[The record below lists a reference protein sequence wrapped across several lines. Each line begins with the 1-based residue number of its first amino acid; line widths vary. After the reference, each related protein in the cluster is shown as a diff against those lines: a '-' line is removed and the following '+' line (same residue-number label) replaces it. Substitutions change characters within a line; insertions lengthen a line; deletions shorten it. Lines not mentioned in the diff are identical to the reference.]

1 MVRLVGPKRERKPSG
16 NPDMAASSPS
26 WATRLLATALGAI
39 AVAATAAI
47 AAQVDARP
55 GYRPAAYA
63 IQGARIAAGPG
74 DAEAIEAGTVVVRD
88 GVIEAVGP
96 ADKVAIPFDA
106 EVIDGKGMFVYAG
119 FLDLYTTL
127 GVPAGAVRS
136 LTGPGRSASTGDY
149 PLPRT
154 PTDNRNGL
162 TPEFLVAG
170 ALDLP
175 EATAPERRALGFTDF
190 LAAPGGAIA
199 TGQSALVSFSG
210 LPRRESV
217 VKSPVALHISIQPPD
232 GPPPAHDPEEPVAV
246 ARLRMRKL
254 PGAYPTSLMGTVAHL
269 RQAML
274 DAEHDRLLRAYYEK
288 SGGKRPPFDPA
299 LTALDAAR
307 TKALPVWWEANT
319 RDEIHRALDLAEEF
333 GTTAVIVGGRD
344 AGKVADRLK
353 ALDVPVVLRLDFPD
367 EPKVPTEADYRKK
380 SPEDRP
386 DPLRLHAER
395 AARWRERVETA
406 EVLAAAGVRFAFST
420 ENLAKPETFH
430 AQIRKMIAAGLPR
443 EAALDALTRSAAGIA
458 GLGPRLGTIE
468 PGKLG
473 HLVALSAPYGDESA
487 KVRFVLAD
495 GLKFEVEKAP
505 DPAKAKAE
513 ARKAEPA
520 KPKAEPAAPK
530 PEPAVAKAV
539 EAPKAEPPKP
549 ATPPVVAPKAEEDQP
564 PSTPFLDVSTEF
576 DEDRRPRIKTGGNCF
591 LKDATILTVANG
603 TITKGSILI
612 LDGIIKDIGVDLPM
626 PPRGVEVI
634 DATGLVAMP
643 GIIDS
648 HSHMAIQGGSNE
660 MSLSIVPEVRVRD
673 ALGGDD
679 PTIFRALAGGVTTA
693 RILHGSADTIG
704 GQDAV
709 IKLKHGRPA
718 RELVVSGEG
727 VPQGVKFA
735 LGENVTRRI
744 GRFPNTRMGVEATI
758 ERAFDEARAYKAE
771 LDAYAAEKAKGEPDP
786 GPPPRRD
793 LRLEALV
800 GVLDGTIKVHA
811 HCYRLDE
818 ILMLLRL
825 ADRHGV
831 KVRSLQHALEGYK
844 IAAEIAAHGASVSS
858 FADWWA
864 YKVEAFDAIPFN
876 AALLTE
882 AGASVCIKSD
892 DEELVRHL
900 YQEAAKMVKYGA
912 VPEAKALEMITLNPA
927 KQLGLDGRI
936 GTIEVGKQAD
946 IALFNGHPF
955 DGFARCQMTL
965 IEGEVWFQRREPAGK
980 NGARTGIPATMPA
993 AAPEAPAG
1001 PLEIP
1006 DDPKGVFA
1014 ITGGTIHPVSGPAIP
1029 DGILVVAEGKIVSVG
1044 GPETPIPTG
1053 ARTVDAKGL
1062 DVWPG
1067 MVDAGTLLGLFE
1079 VGSLSETQ
1087 DFADSA
1093 QFQPEL
1099 RTSVALHPDSE
1110 LIPVTRANGVL
1121 TAYVQPTGGLISGQ
1135 GCLINLDGW
1144 VPSEMLL
1151 ADRVALN
1158 VNIPPYTPPGL
1169 DAPKPRNGD
1178 DPNARRKERLDAIR
1192 EQFRLALAFDRVAQ
1206 GAKDQHDPGVPNDP
1220 RLAALVPFAKGE
1232 KPVIFRADRRVEILD
1247 ALAIAEELKLKAI
1260 ITGGADAWKVV
1271 DRLKAL
1277 KVPVLIGGTLRIPAE
1292 PTDPYDAPYA
1302 NPARLF
1308 EAGIPFAIRS
1318 GGMGPDQATA
1328 GRNLPYEAAMA
1339 VSYGL
1344 PEAEALKAVTIR
1356 PAEILGVADRV
1367 GTLEAGKLANI
1378 VLSAGHIL
1386 QPTTEI
1392 KALFIAGKPLAPES
1406 RHTRLYQKYR
1416 RRLTDIRAGVAPLG
1430 VELAPKPPAAP
1441 TTAPAPIAPAPAPA
1455 DPAQRR

>member
-1 MVRLVGPKRERKPSG
+1 
-16 NPDMAASSPS
+16 MAASWNS
-26 WATRLLATALGAI
+26 WATRLLALAAGTI
-39 AVAATAAI
+39 AVATTAVLP
-47 AAQVDARP
+47 AQPDDRP

-63 IQGARIAAGPG
+63 IQGAKVVVGPG
-74 DAEAIEAGTVVVRD
+74 ADATIEGGTVLVRE

-96 ADKVAIPFDA
+96 ADKVAVPFDA
-106 EVIDGKGMFVYAG
+106 EVIDAKGMVVYAG

-127 GVPAGAVRS
+127 GVPTTAVRS
-136 LTGPGRSASTGDY
+136 QTGPGRSAATGDY

-162 TPEFLVAG
+162 TPEFLVAT

-175 EATAPERRALGFTDF
+175 DATATERRAQGFTDF

-217 VKSPVALHISIQPPD
+217 VKSPVALHVALQPPE
-232 GPPPAHDPEEPVAV
+232 GLPPAHDPEEPVALTRQRGR
-246 ARLRMRKL
+246 RL
-254 PGAYPTSLMGTVAHL
+254 PNAYPTSLMGTVAHL

-274 DAEHDRLLRAYYEK
+274 DAEHDRQVRAYYEK
-288 SGGKRPPFDPA
+288 NGGRRPPFDPT
-299 LTALDAAR
+299 LTALDATR
-307 TKALPVWWEANT
+307 TGQLPVWWEANT
-319 RDEIHRALDLAEEF
+319 RDEIHRALDLSEEF
-333 GTTAVIVGGRD
+333 GTSAVIVGGRD

-353 ALDVPVVLRLDFPD
+353 AMDVPVVLRVDFPD
-367 EPKVPTEADYRKK
+367 EPKVPTEADYRKR

-386 DPLRLHAER
+386 EPYRLLAER
-395 AARWRERVETA
+395 NARWRERVETA
-406 EVLAAAGVRFAFST
+406 KVLAEAGVRFAFTS
-420 ENLAKPETFH
+420 EGLAKPEAFH
-430 AQIRKMIAAGLPR
+430 AQVRKAIAAGLPKD
-443 EAALDALTRSAAGIA
+443 AALDALTRSAADIA
-458 GLGPRLGTIE
+458 GLGTRLGTIE
-468 PGKLG
+468 AGKLG
-473 HLVALSAPYGDESA
+473 HLVVLSAPYGDESA
-487 KVRFVLAD
+487 KVRYLLAD
-495 GLKFEVEKAP
+495 GLKFEVEKP
-505 DPAKAKAE
+505 PASEPARAKE
-513 ARKAEPA
+513 PIRKA
-520 KPKAEPAAPK
+520 
-530 PEPAVAKAV
+530 
-539 EAPKAEPPKP
+539 EAPKAKPETSKAEVPKGDTPKAAP
-549 ATPPVVAPKAEEDQP
+549 AEAPKARAEATAPPTTTTIPPTAGTPKGEDDQP
-564 PSTPFLDVSTEF
+564 PSTPFLDASTEF
-576 DEDRRPRIKTGGNCF
+576 EEDRRPKVRTGGNCF

-603 TITKGSILI
+603 TIARGSILI
-612 LDGIIKDIGVDLPM
+612 LDGIIRDIGPDLP
-626 PPRGVEVI
+626 PPPKGVEVI
-634 DATGLVAMP
+634 DAAGLVAMP

-648 HSHMAIQGGSNE
+648 HSHMAIQGGTNE

-679 PTIFRALAGGVTTA
+679 PTIYRALAGGVTTA

-718 RELVVSGEG
+718 REMIVAGKD

-735 LGENVTRRI
+735 LGENVTRRV

-758 ERAFDEARAYKAE
+758 ERAFEEARAYRAE
-771 LDAYAAEKAKGEPDP
+771 LEAYQAEKAKGDP

-793 LRLEALV
+793 LRLEALA
-800 GVLDGTIKVHA
+800 GILDGSLKVHS

-825 ADRHGV
+825 ADRHGI
-831 KVRSLQHALEGYK
+831 RIQSLQHALEGYK
-844 IAAEIAAHGASVSS
+844 IAAEIAAHGAGVSS
-858 FADWWA
+858 FSDWWA

-882 AGASVCIKSD
+882 AGVQVCIKSD

-900 YQEAAKMVKYGA
+900 YQEAAKIVKYGA
-912 VPEAKALEMITLNPA
+912 VPEVKALEMITLNPA
-927 KQLGLDGRI
+927 RQLGLDRRI
-936 GTIEVGKQAD
+936 GTIEIGKQAD

-955 DGFARCQMTL
+955 DGFSRCEMTL
-965 IEGEVWFQRREPAGK
+965 IEGEVWFQRK
-980 NGARTGIPATMPA
+980 NPPEKPA
-993 AAPEAPAG
+993 APAAHRAAMPSPSPEATPG
-1001 PLEIP
+1001 PLVLPE
-1006 DDPKGVFA
+1006 DPRGIFA
-1014 ITGGTIHPVSGPAIP
+1014 VVGANLHPISGPMIA
-1029 DGILVVAEGKIVSVG
+1029 DGILVIAEGKIVAVG
-1044 GPETPIPTG
+1044 GPDTPIPTG
-1053 ARTVDAKGL
+1053 ARMIDAKGL
-1062 DVWPG
+1062 DAWPG
-1067 MVDAGTLLGLFE
+1067 LIDAGTLLGLFE

-1135 GCLINLDGW
+1135 GSLIDLEGW

-1158 VNIPPYTPPGL
+1158 VNIPSYTPPGL
-1169 DAPKPRNGD
+1169 DPPRTRTAD

-1192 EQFRLALAFDRVAQ
+1192 EQFRLALAYDKVSQ
-1206 GAKDQHDPGVPNDP
+1206 GAKAQNDPGVPNDP
-1220 RLAALVPFAKGE
+1220 RLAALAPFARGE

-1247 ALAIAEELKLKAI
+1247 ALSIAEDLKLKAI
-1260 ITGGADAWKVV
+1260 ITGGADAWKVA

-1277 KVPVLIGGTLRIPAE
+1277 KVPVLIGGTLRIPVE

-1308 EAGIPFAIRS
+1308 EAGVPFAIRS
-1318 GGMGPDQATA
+1318 GGLGTDQATA

-1344 PEAEALKAVTIR
+1344 PEAEALRAVTIR
-1356 PAEILGVADRV
+1356 PAEILGVADRL
-1367 GTLEAGKLANI
+1367 GTLDVGKLANV
-1378 VLSAGHIL
+1378 VLTAGHIL
-1386 QPTTEI
+1386 QPTTEV
-1392 KALFIAGKPLAPES
+1392 KGLFIGGKPIAPES
-1406 RHTRLYQKYR
+1406 RHTRLYAKYR
-1416 RRLTDIRAGVAPLG
+1416 RRLNEVRAGVVPLG
-1430 VELAPKPPAAP
+1430 TEPPPRPAAIP
-1441 TTAPAPIAPAPAPA
+1441 TAENPTAPGPS
-1455 DPAQRR
+1455 QRR